1 MTIRKFELP
10 APPPVWPLV
19 GVLLT
24 LAVGPFLIER
34 LFFQG
39 GDSLPTA
46 VALVALPGW
55 VGLGTVLVDAVLA
68 WRRPGRRS
76 AFVQVEP
83 DGVLVGGRFVAY
95 AEIGGVEHTCDQRVM
110 PGADGDVAASGRV
123 CYEWSVSIR
132 LGGPRQS
139 GVVRRGETLEI
150 VTKRSPGEC
159 DDPLGADLACAIDEG
174 LAASRESLHGVEPG
188 LLRSKR
194 VA

>member
-1 MTIRKFELP
+1 MRKFELP
-10 APPPVWPLV
+10 APPSVWPLV

-24 LAVGPFLIER
+24 LAAGPFLLEG
-34 LFFQG
+34 LFSR
-39 GDSLPTA
+39 GDSSSTA

-55 VGLGTVLVDAVLA
+55 VGLVAVLVDALHA
-68 WRRPGRRS
+68 WRRPGRRP

-83 DGVLVGGRFVAY
+83 DGVLVGDRFVAY
-95 AEIGGVEHTCDQRVM
+95 AEIGSVEHSCDRRVL
-110 PGADGDVAASGRV
+110 PGADGDVAAAERAW
-123 CYEWSVSIR
+123 YEWSVSIR

-139 GVVRRGETLEI
+139 GVVLRGETLEI

-174 LAASRESLHGVEPG
+174 LAASRESLHGVEPA
-188 LLRSKR
+188 LPRPQR